1 MNDIEKRAVECLAE
15 AYRQKGQPGL
25 ASLIIEREGRA
36 NSVWGDVALNAIIA
50 ALTPPEGYE
59 QALQDA
65 ARYWYIR
72 DIAAGEPSAFAQ
84 IEDAAFAAH
93 YGNAAQFDINID
105 DQMAARPEVSP

>member
-50 ALTPPEGYE
+50 AFTPPEGYVLVPVE
-59 QALQDA
+59 PTEKMLAEGYGWVDGPDLREA
-65 ARYWYIR
+65 YI
-72 DIAAGEPSAFAQ
+72 D
-84 IEDAAFAAH
+84 
-93 YGNAAQFDINID
+93 
-105 DQMAARPEVSP
+105 MLAARPEISP